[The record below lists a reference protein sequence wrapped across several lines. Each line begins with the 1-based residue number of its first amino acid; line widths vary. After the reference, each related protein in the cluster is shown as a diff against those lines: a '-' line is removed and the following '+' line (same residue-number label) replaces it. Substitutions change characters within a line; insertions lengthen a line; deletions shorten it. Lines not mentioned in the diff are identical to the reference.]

1 MILKI
6 SALFIDYIT
15 EVNNTLIIGQVENS
29 DNSEIS
35 EILQIFFQVF
45 WMQFFDF
52 AYMTKSKT
60 PTWEYLE

>member
-6 SALFIDYIT
+6 SALFTDYIT

-45 WMQFFDF
+45 
-52 AYMTKSKT
+52 
-60 PTWEYLE
+60 

>member
-6 SALFIDYIT
+6 SALFTDYIT

-29 DNSEIS
+29 DNSEIL

-45 WMQFFDF
+45 
-52 AYMTKSKT
+52 
-60 PTWEYLE
+60 

>member
-45 WMQFFDF
+45 
-52 AYMTKSKT
+52 
-60 PTWEYLE
+60 

>member
-6 SALFIDYIT
+6 SALFTDYIA

-45 WMQFFDF
+45 
-52 AYMTKSKT
+52 
-60 PTWEYLE
+60 